1 MIHSG
6 SPKLSIV
13 IPLYRSE
20 ESIPELVERLISS
33 LSAKISFEIIFVDDG
48 SPDQSWDI
56 VSNLSES
63 TPEIRGIRLSRNFG
77 QHNAISAGIDA
88 ATGHF
93 VAVMDA
99 DLQDAPEDLPPM
111 FDSLVNSNAFAV
123 IARRA
128 KRVDSIAKKMGSKL
142 FWHLYKLLTGVNVD
156 SNIGNF
162 GIYSR
167 EIIDSVL
174 LMNEQHRAFG
184 LFVAWTGFPIIYFD
198 VERSPRAY
206 GKSSYSLRKLL
217 NLGASGI
224 ISYSDRLLK
233 INALVGIVLAFLAL
247 IAGIG
252 EIIAWFFFSAVT
264 PGWTSLI
271 VVMLFST
278 GLILTGLG
286 ILGIYVSQV
295 FEESKKRPIY
305 LVRDEINKP

>member
-1 MIHSG
+1 MNNPNI
-6 SPKLSIV
+6 PQLSVV

-20 ESIPELVERLISS
+20 ESIQELVERLIVS
-33 LSAKISFEIIFVDDG
+33 LRTKLSFEIIFIDDG
-48 SPDQSWDI
+48 SPDNSWAI
-56 VSNLSES
+56 VRKLSEIS
-63 TPEIRGIRLSRNFG
+63 TEIRGIRLSRNFG
-77 QHNAISAGIDA
+77 QHNAISAGVEA
-88 ATGHF
+88 ATGQF

-99 DLQDAPEDLPPM
+99 DLQDAPEDLYPM
-111 FDSLVNSNAFAV
+111 FNSLSLSDAYAV

-128 KRVDSIAKKMGSKL
+128 KREDSNAKKMGSKL
-142 FWHLYKLLTGVNVD
+142 FWFFYKSLTGVKVD

-167 EIIDSVL
+167 RVIDSVL
-174 LMNEQHRAFG
+174 LMKEQHRAFG

-217 NLGASGI
+217 NLGAAGI

-233 INALVGIVLAFLAL
+233 INAVFGIILAFIAL
-247 IAGIG
+247 VAGFCEIA
-252 EIIAWFFFSAVT
+252 AWFFFAAVA

-271 VVMLFST
+271 VVLLFST

-286 ILGIYVSQV
+286 ILGIYVSQI
-295 FEESKKRPIY
+295 FEESKKRPLY
-305 LVRDEINKP
+305 LIREEIK